1 MKLSLKQTFLIGLIG
16 LLATNMCLGQVVQRT
31 IVKSIDLQHVNE
43 VIVPTGQP
51 VSVEQW
57 DRSYARICID
67 VKTVGVNKQTFM
79 QCLRQNRYQCI
90 PDIIAGTLVLELPNL
105 VEPLSDNIQEE
116 IHIRV
121 LIPHANHSLSD
132 SRQVLTFIQ

>member
-16 LLATNMCLGQVVQRT
+16 LLATNMCLGQVAQRT
-31 IVKSIDLQHVNE
+31 IIKSIDLQHVNE

-79 QCLRQNRYQCI
+79 QCLRQKRYQCI

-116 IHIRV
+116 IYIRV
-121 LIPHANHSLSD
+121 LIPQANHLYSD
-132 SRQVLTFIQ
+132 SRHVLNFIQ